1 MFRKFIVAVT
11 VAAALASGGVGS
23 ARATGHASTPA
34 NGTSTAASTLVTSTL
49 PSELLAAEGL
59 TAENYAALISD
70 LKAAGYRAQQGL
82 ITVRVKGVALHL
94 PEAKP
99 TSGPSQ
105 LGGGWDGWR
114 GPYISFNR
122 VDQGALLAGGGAALA
137 AAICLIPAVGQ
148 AACVAAAALVAIA
161 FYYVTEYGRCPTNRQ
176 YLRVYV
182 WSRGRGCHTTG

>member
-99 TSGPSQ
+99 TSGPPQ

-114 GPYISFNR
+114 GPYISFN
-122 VDQGALLAGGGAALA
+122 
-137 AAICLIPAVGQ
+137 Q

-182 WSRGRGCHTTG
+182 WSRGRGCYTTG